1 MAVYHKHPSAFPLNF
16 IIIGAGGTGSRIV
29 PMLAQLIQSLPYMAN
44 LRPILFLVDDD
55 IVEEKNLT
63 RQLFAPQDVGQ
74 HKAKVITER
83 YSQFYP
89 SLEMHGIVGRVD
101 DRDSLP
107 TFTIGTLIKT
117 GMSPEDSLKIMA
129 RRTVVITAV
138 DSMESRRWCIAS
150 ALHLP
155 SPLSMTFLDPG
166 NEDTF
171 GQVTTFSGIAQCIVT
186 NKSLKD
192 KVDSLPVLCPFNL
205 NTAYIP
211 MPLTHYFLTPDGER
225 TGGCADLDQTLALN
239 ALAASRTFDYI
250 QAMMYNV
257 PQPTHTT
264 RFGLGGEASCSK
276 MDVAWLKRLSEGKE
290 QGYTDYQRLAEIFN
304 VPLDTFNS
312 MTMESSQ
319 AGDDLFKR
327 VTDGKN
333 PLSDA
338 CRLILNAIYF
348 IPCFNILEA
357 EEEMKNYEAAQKAK
371 VAAATLADRAQDVA

>member
-29 PMLAQLIQSLPYMAN
+29 PMLAQLIQSLTYMAN
-44 LRPILFLVDDD
+44 LRPILFLIDDD
-55 IVEEKNLT
+55 TVEEKNLT
-63 RQLFAPQDVGQ
+63 RQLFAPQDVGL

-101 DRDSLP
+101 ERDSLP
-107 TFTIGTLIKT
+107 TFTIGTLIKS
-117 GMSPEDSLKIMA
+117 GMSPEDARKIMA

-171 GQVTTFSGIAQCIVT
+171 GQVTTFSGIAQCVVT
-186 NKSLKD
+186 NKLLKD
-192 KVDSLPVLCPFNL
+192 KIDALPVLCPINL
-205 NTAYIP
+205 TTAYIP

-276 MDVAWLKRLSEGKE
+276 MDVAWLKRLAEGKE
-290 QGYTDYQRLAEIFN
+290 PGYTDYERLLGIFN
-304 VPLDTFNS
+304 TTADHFNS
-312 MTMESSQ
+312 LTMESSQ
-319 AGDDLFKR
+319 AGDELFKR
-327 VTDGKN
+327 IASGTQ

-338 CRLILNAIYF
+338 CRLILNALYF

-357 EEEMKNYEAAQKAK
+357 EEQMAAYNAPKPAT
-371 VAAATLADRAQDVA
+371 AAA

>member
-44 LRPILFLVDDD
+44 LRPLLFLIDDD
-55 IVEEKNLT
+55 VVEEKNLT
-63 RQLFAPQDVGQ
+63 RQLFAPQDVGLK
-74 HKAKVITER
+74 KAEVITQR

-89 SLEMHGIVGRVD
+89 VLEMHSVVGRVD

-107 TFTIGTLIKT
+107 TYTIGTLIKT
-117 GMSPEDSLKIMA
+117 GMPPEDALKLMA

-171 GQVTTFSGIAQCIVT
+171 GQVTTFSGVAQCVVS
-186 NKSLKD
+186 NAQLKRKID
-192 KVDSLPVLCPFNL
+192 ALPDLCPVNID
-205 NTAYIP
+205 TAYIP
-211 MPLTHYFLTPDGER
+211 MPLVHYFLTPDGER

-250 QAMMYNV
+250 QAMMFNV

-276 MDVAWLKRLSEGKE
+276 MDVMWLKRLAEGKE
-290 QGYTDYQRLAEIFN
+290 QGYTDYSRLLEIFDVSLN
-304 VPLDTFNS
+304 TFIS
-312 MTMESSQ
+312 TTMESSQ
-319 AGDDLFKR
+319 AGDTLFKTLKPGAP
-327 VTDGKN
+327 V
-333 PLSDA
+333 LSDA

-348 IPCFNILEA
+348 IPCFNVLDA
-357 EEEMKNYEAAQKAK
+357 EEKMNAYNNAKA
-371 VAAATLADRAQDVA
+371 VA